1 MGRLPQGVRSPL
13 NLFKIGIVVVD
24 EQIVEAEE
32 IARSE
37 GQVHQASGFG
47 GLNFVKTPSF
57 MHYN

>member
-13 NLFKIGIVVVD
+13 NLFKIVVVD